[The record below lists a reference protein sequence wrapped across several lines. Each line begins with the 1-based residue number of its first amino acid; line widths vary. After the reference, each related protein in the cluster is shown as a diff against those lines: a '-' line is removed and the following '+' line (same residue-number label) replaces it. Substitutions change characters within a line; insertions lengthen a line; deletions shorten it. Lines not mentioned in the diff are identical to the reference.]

1 MSRTMTSVMAGVKDP
16 PSALSEKRGRVYI
29 ELHRRGRVALERGGG
44 PPRADL
50 SLQRIAHRRGLAGVG
65 HHAQDPA
72 CLHDLADR
80 HRDRPPG
87 HVLQALEPALAE
99 LLPAAR
105 LVEPHHD
112 VRLLGREIGR
122 RVVEGEVAV
131 LADADEGQVDLAAAD
146 QLAHAARLRLRI
158 RPVTLDEMESA
169 GMDAVGEALLQVTA
183 EARRVGRGQAHVL
196 VEMEEDGTPPVDV
209 GSAHELLQELE
220 LRRPGRGDHARA
232 ALAGDRVSQRG
243 GRLGG
248 GRLAERN
255 LVREDAGLQ
264 RALAYELRPA
274 NASATSFSRR
284 ASAGSVA
291 GSVPGT
297 RTASSGAVGSPA
309 AGPCQTLLPKVVT

>member
-16 PSALSEKRGRVYI
+16 PSALSEKPGRVYI
-29 ELHRRGRVALERGGG
+29 EVYRRGRVALERGGG

-50 SLQRIAHRRGLAGVG
+50 SLQRIAHGRGLAGVG

-72 CLHDLADR
+72 RLHDLADR
-80 HRDRPPG
+80 HRDRPLG
-87 HVLQALEPALAE
+87 HVLQAREPAFAE

-131 LADADEGQVDLAAAD
+131 LADADEGEVDLAATD
-146 QLAHAARLRLRI
+146 QLADAARLRRWI
-158 RPVTLDEMESA
+158 RPVALDEVE
-169 GMDAVGEALLQVTA
+169 GTRVDAVREALLEVA
-183 EARRVGRGQAHVL
+183 PEAGRVGCGQAHVL
-196 VEMEEDGTPPVDV
+196 VEMEEDRTPPVDV
-209 GSAHELLQELE
+209 GSAHERFQELE
-220 LRRPGRGDHARA
+220 LRRSGGGDHARA
-232 ALAGDRVSQRG
+232 ALAGDRVAQGG
-243 GRLGG
+243 GRFVG

-255 LVREDAGLQ
+255 LVGEDACLQ

-284 ASAGSVA
+284 AAADSVA
-291 GSVPGT
+291 GSAPGT
-297 RTASSGAVGSPA
+297 RTPSS
-309 AGPCQTLLPKVVT
+309 